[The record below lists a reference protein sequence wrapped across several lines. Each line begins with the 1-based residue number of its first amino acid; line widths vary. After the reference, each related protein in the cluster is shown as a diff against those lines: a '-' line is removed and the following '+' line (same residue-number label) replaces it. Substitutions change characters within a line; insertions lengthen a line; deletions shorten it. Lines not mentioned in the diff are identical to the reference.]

1 MKLVISKNKLEINKK
16 ICDLENFEE
25 SKFFQVLEEIVKN
38 KKDLKIE
45 KEDDITPLAAKFYE
59 IISSE
64 IENSNNE
71 MEE

>member
-38 KKDLKIE
+38 KKDLEIE
-45 KEDDITPLAAKFYE
+45 KKDDITPLATKFYE

-64 IENSNNE
+64 IESSNNDMGE
-71 MEE
+71 